1 MKSKESHL
9 RSLIKGISWR
19 FLATTD
25 TFLIVILITCLYGN
39 CSFEN
44 AIKIGAIEFVLKLLI
59 YYSHERIWQLFTT
72 TSTISKRE
80 SLIKTVS
87 WRIVATTI
95 TFIIAG
101 AVLNS
106 FNEVALSIAL
116 LELISKFILYYLHER
131 FWLKIPFGYI
141 NNSIKIK
148 YMNEN
153 IIPHQFYVTKKQRNK
168 LNNHASF
175 LIWFTGLSGSG
186 KSTIANALENKLND
200 NTIHTYLL
208 DGDNVREGL
217 NGDLTFSPE
226 DRSENIRRIA
236 EVSSLLIDA
245 GLVVLSAFVS
255 PYKKDRMMVKS
266 KVKDVNFVEIFIDTP
281 LEECIKRD
289 TKGLYAKAKK
299 GLIKDFT
306 GINAPYEEPE
316 NPNLRIDTTKIT
328 IDEAVHMIL
337 NIIEPKLENL

>member
-1 MKSKESHL
+1 
-9 RSLIKGISWR
+9 
-19 FLATTD
+19 
-25 TFLIVILITCLYGN
+25 
-39 CSFEN
+39 
-44 AIKIGAIEFVLKLLI
+44 
-59 YYSHERIWQLFTT
+59 
-72 TSTISKRE
+72 
-80 SLIKTVS
+80 
-87 WRIVATTI
+87 
-95 TFIIAG
+95 
-101 AVLNS
+101 
-106 FNEVALSIAL
+106 
-116 LELISKFILYYLHER
+116 
-131 FWLKIPFGYI
+131 
-141 NNSIKIK
+141 
-148 YMNEN
+148 MNEN
-153 IIPHQFYVTKKQRNK
+153 IIPHQFCVTKKQRNK
-168 LNNHASF
+168 LNKHASF

-200 NTIHTYLL
+200 KAIHTYLL

-236 EVSSLLIDA
+236 EVSNLMIDA

-281 LEECIKRD
+281 LEVCIKRD

-306 GINAPYEEPE
+306 GINAPYEAPE
-316 NPNLRIDTTKIT
+316 NPNLRIDTTKT
-328 IDEAVHMIL
+328 TVDEAVNMIL